1 MPTFPIGIARK
12 PDPLPVGSPEVGPPT
27 VDPPTAPD
35 LTAPGSEG
43 SGDPSTQRRVLG
55 HQRAFDGL
63 RGVAFLMVFVAH
75 AEWLPKLQIGPVA
88 MYLFFALSGFLIA
101 SQLVSEHARTGAVG
115 LTAFYRRRALR
126 LLPALATLLL
136 VWLAVVVIF
145 HNDTWMIAVPNG
157 GATGGGQ
164 GIGAALRGVGGAL
177 IYGTNW
183 FDIHSLYGGRF
194 PLGHLWSLS
203 VQEQFYLFW
212 VPVMVLLLVKRPR
225 WVIPVA
231 LVVTVGS
238 LFEAVAMMQT
248 NVLSIRVYMATDT
261 RAASLVLGCAL
272 AVLWSKRRTLVVA
285 RPTIGAAFSI
295 GSVVALVWCLR
306 GLGHPSTSI
315 ERSVAWVVATLA
327 GAGAILAI
335 VERPRSVATR
345 LLALP
350 VMVWVGTR
358 SYALYLW
365 HYVWLTWFH
374 GFGFI
379 GTLMALAASLA
390 CAEIS
395 WRFIESKAIAWGKRS
410 RSISDAQS
418 VKPTI
423 SPIPS
428 TAMAA
433 PMR

>member
-1 MPTFPIGIARK
+1 MSTSPMGMVRNDASPPARS
-12 PDPLPVGSPEVGPPT
+12 LE
-27 VDPPTAPD
+27 VDPSAAGAPTAPNPIPSG
-35 LTAPGSEG
+35 TAG
-43 SGDPSTQRRVLG
+43 GDDRPEQPRVLR
-55 HQRAFDGL
+55 HLRAFDGL

-75 AEWLPKLQIGPVA
+75 AEWLPKDQIGPVA

-101 SQLVSEHARTGAVG
+101 SQLVSEHARTGAVR
-115 LTAFYRRRALR
+115 LASFYKRRALR
-126 LLPALATLLL
+126 LLPALVTLLL
-136 VWLAVVVIF
+136 IWLAVVAIF
-145 HNDTWMIAVPNG
+145 HNDTWMIVVPDG
-157 GATGGGQ
+157 GATSGGQ

-177 IYGTNW
+177 VYATNW
-183 FDIHSLYGGRF
+183 FDIQSLYGGRF

-212 VPVMVLLLVKRPR
+212 VPVMVFLLVKRPR
-225 WVIPVA
+225 WVIPTAV
-231 LVVTVGS
+231 VVTVAS
-238 LFEAVAMMQT
+238 LVEAVVMMQA

-272 AVLWSKRRTLVVA
+272 AVLWAKRQTVFVA
-285 RPTIGAAFSI
+285 RPALGAMFSI
-295 GSVVALVWCLR
+295 ISVTALVWCLR
-306 GLGHPSTSI
+306 GLGHPYTST
-315 ERSVAWVVATLA
+315 ERSVAWVVATFA
-327 GAGAILAI
+327 GAGAILSI
-335 VERPRSVATR
+335 VERPRSVAAR

-374 GFGFI
+374 AFGFI

-410 RSISDAQS
+410 RSNSDATG
-418 VKPTI
+418 VTPAI
-423 SPIPS
+423 SPLASP
-428 TAMAA
+428 AMAA
-433 PMR
+433 PTP